1 MPRQVD
7 NCRGLTDLGAV
18 SAAAVVSGGV
28 AEANRGF
35 SGWVFGGRV
44 LEFEYGVSLPRVAW
58 SLFSHSIRARRHG
71 LRGKCLGRWTG
82 AFVNKISAVWK
93 ARASS
98 QVAIDDIPQG
108 NSQEPQQLSTP
119 PSLDFQNCEPN
130 KTCFFINDPDS
141 GFMLWQK
148 KMEEDTEKGRASI
161 SSLEVGDHNG
171 TGNSAARDPTDNR
184 LAWHLVGSCASSIY
198 VVFNTVKPHLRKF
211 YFWFQW
217 FL

>member
-1 MPRQVD
+1 M
-7 NCRGLTDLGAV
+7 
-18 SAAAVVSGGV
+18 
-28 AEANRGF
+28 
-35 SGWVFGGRV
+35 

-71 LRGKCLGRWTG
+71 LCGKCLGRWTG

-148 KMEEDTEKGRASI
+148 KVEGDTEKGRASI

-198 VVFNTVKPHLRKF
+198 VVFNTVKPHLRKS
-211 YFWFQW
+211 YSWFQW
-217 FL
+217 SLWGVTGLYGSIGS